1 MRKLILTAL
10 FIVFCAVSVYAEN
23 TDTVYTITRGQLMKS
38 LEATKSDLSAFA
50 LELEGFKGRS
60 LNEQNLQNITEKQDA
75 LNTRVRSYYVIYDYI
90 QDMPDDFRRIHN
102 QAITLNGQNSGRIN
116 ELMKSGSGTNTQG
129 GISSWMIT
137 MVKNILLA
145 QFPYLESILNLLLK

>member
-1 MRKLILTAL
+1 MRKAILTAL
-10 FIVFCAVSVYAEN
+10 FIVSFAVSVYAEN
-23 TDTVYTITRGQLMKS
+23 TDTVYTITRGQLMTS
-38 LEATKSDLSAFA
+38 LEETKHALDAFTA
-50 LELEGFKGRS
+50 ELEGFKGRS